1 MTITVP
7 QPIAA
12 YFDAKN
18 RHDTAAILAPFT
30 PDAIVYD
37 DGGTYRGTRH
47 DRRLDR
53 ADDQGLSRHA
63 RPSPELTQE
72 GREIAVAALVA
83 GDFTGSP
90 APFTYLFTLAD
101 DADGQ
106 IAALTIRYD
115 G

>member
-37 DGGTYRGTRH
+37 DGGTYRGTAAIDGWIAQTTR
-47 DRRLDR
+47 DYRVTLTVT
-53 ADDQGLSRHA
+53 GM
-63 RPSPELTQE
+63 TQE

-101 DADGQ
+101 DADGP

>member
-1 MTITVP
+1 MTITLP
-7 QPIAA
+7 QTVAT
-12 YFDAKN
+12 YVDAKN
-18 RHDTAAILAPFT
+18 RHDTAAMLAPFA

-37 DGGTYRGTRH
+37 DGGTYRGTAAIAGWIAQTTSEYH
-47 DRRLDR
+47 VTV
-53 ADDQGLSRHA
+53 AVTG
-63 RPSPELTQE
+63 LTQE
-72 GREIAVAALVA
+72 GQEIAMTALVS
-83 GDFTGSP
+83 GDFAGSP